1 MGEQRRTSNMAM
13 CDGSRLNEPPTVPS
27 EKGNTRSGVAVGTSI
42 HARLPSYDRADLSST
57 SLAGPPPRQLGRCV
71 DTPNSSV
78 DGWEASRDVSTGKAM
93 FQRHISAEDSAG
105 ITGNMDTVGSS
116 MVSGSTSRERAAS
129 KTGKRLRKFGSSVLG
144 RAVSASVVS
153 QQLSAAL
160 ASASAGANDA
170 GDNDDDDDSDS
181 AGYTEDDD
189 DDDDGD
195 GGAKLLMRRWLQSLD
210 LDALYDCIVEENGYT
225 SVKNLVDDEGLD
237 HEVLKDMGLKQRGA
251 RVRLLAAIAA
261 AREKGVVQHQQADED
276 EF

>member
-1 MGEQRRTSNMAM
+1 
-13 CDGSRLNEPPTVPS
+13 
-27 EKGNTRSGVAVGTSI
+27 
-42 HARLPSYDRADLSST
+42 
-57 SLAGPPPRQLGRCV
+57 
-71 DTPNSSV
+71 
-78 DGWEASRDVSTGKAM
+78 M

-116 MVSGSTSRERAAS
+116 MVSVSTSRERVAS